1 MFGLMDVLMFHPS
14 SDQLWYVLYWL
25 VKTYCWTFATTLCR
39 FIIQW
44 SFVTSAFFDFVT
56 IHHPSQWWKNTQQ
69 NGMSRP
75 SIIDPSYSITMKSP
89 KNHHEK
95 ITMKP
100 PGMKPAWKNH
110 LLDHP
115 MKPAFF
121 PSPMI
126 QWSSEPSD
134 PRLRGFAHLGFT
146 SFAFAPVTCGSML
159 SVVTEAQFCK
169 FPVVGVLADH
179 HRWMASNIYGI
190 YIWYI
195 YI

>member
-14 SDQLWYVLYWL
+14 SDQFWYVLYWL

-126 QWSSEPSD
+126 QWSQSQWSQVTWLRSPGFHLI
-134 PRLRGFAHLGFT
+134 RLCTRDLWFH
-146 SFAFAPVTCGSML
+146 
-159 SVVTEAQFCK
+159 
-169 FPVVGVLADH
+169 VVGGYGGAVLQVPGG
-179 HRWMASNIYGI
+179 RCLGRSS
-190 YIWYI
+190 
-195 YI
+195 